1 MNSEDLRREFAT
13 SNPQVPPLGS
23 DSPPLLS
30 GVQNNMGLESGD
42 LGIGNKQILELPGAG
57 LGGNIVDALDKG
69 MTNLTGCDIKAVPQI
84 NIGSTAPSI
93 GDVAG
98 NTKGMDTSIGTGI
111 GGK

>member
-1 MNSEDLRREFAT
+1 MNPDDLRRAFTT
-13 SNPQVPPLGS
+13 SNPQVPPLGR

-30 GVQNNMGLESGD
+30 GVQNNMGLESVD
-42 LGIGNKQILELPGAG
+42 LGIGNSQILEFPGAG

-98 NTKGMDTSIGTGI
+98 NTKGMDVGVKTGF
-111 GGK
+111 GN